1 MKKTTQLLQALNVT
15 SWGSMKKRFSAIC
28 LSVIMSSSFLFA
40 IPSQQY
46 CHKLITATD
55 GTTTVYLTCQLVS
68 AGNYQI
74 KIESDV
80 AMTGL
85 GGSFCNVNGVGGYQ
99 LNASGHSTLSGDSKT
114 ITCDIVSTS
123 GPNLYTPLYILMPG
137 EKVFNWP
144 SDVDWTATCS
154 GGGTTDTQAPTLF
167 TATKGTVGT
176 TSVQFLL
183 NATDDSGSVSYWGSY
198 GTTTVTTTGASATQ
212 KSFSITDL
220 TPSTAYSFAI
230 TAKDAAGNTAANSPI
245 TVTATTTA
253 VQVPEVSATTP
264 PAYSAAKVIS
274 IYSDAYTN
282 VRNINYNPGWGQAT
296 VVSTIQI
303 GTNNVMKYS
312 NLNYQGTVFD
322 HVYPVTMKY
331 LHLDVWTPDE
341 TSLQV
346 FPICWNGTGNEAEK
360 FKTLTPIT
368 LNEWNSFDIPLT
380 YFTGLG
386 LTMADVYQLK
396 IVGTGGK
403 TIYLD
408 NIYFYDDSA
417 DTDTQA
423 PASFTATKGTV
434 TADEVELL
442 LSATDNSGAVT
453 YTISYGSAPTVLTT
467 TGLSGVQKSYKISG
481 LTGSTAYSF
490 AVTAKDAADNP
501 AANSPI
507 VVSAT
512 TLASIPA
519 APAPIVD
526 ALKVKS
532 VFSDTYTNLP
542 TVLQNWYGNTFSTVM
557 LAGNTTLKNVS
568 VCCFGYEFT
577 GGAIDVTGMTKL
589 HVDIYPESLAAM
601 TLGVTGGGEFKKAG
615 IALTAGQWNSV
626 NVTLSELTGANLA
639 SVAQVGF
646 WDLNGTFYLDNLYF
660 FNDASTGLNQIE
672 KQNEISVYPNPVKDV
687 LMISAKSEISLVTVR
702 NLVGQ
707 TVKTQ
712 TANGLEKSVELSD
725 ISAGNYF
732 ITIKLSNGIIST
744 QKFVKL

>member
-1 MKKTTQLLQALNVT
+1 MKRIIYNFFVAAILLFGWQTMNAT
-15 SWGSMKKRFSAIC
+15 GISAFC
-28 LSVIMSSSFLFA
+28 E
-40 IPSQQY
+40 
-46 CHKLITATD
+46 
-55 GTTTVYLTCQLVS
+55 TTVTHFNIPAETASGVKLTISKIDATSMYVE
-68 AGNYQI
+68 
-74 KIESDV
+74 IESATSDPVDLLIVNNGSGATISAPDASVSGKIRRTLTWATAPANVSIELLWSKVTMGGNWMINTFSVPFDAACTPV
-80 AMTGL
+80 AP
-85 GGSFCNVNGVGGYQ
+85 
-99 LNASGHSTLSGDSKT
+99 DSEN
-114 ITCDIVSTS
+114 
-123 GPNLYTPLYILMPG
+123 P
-137 EKVFNWP
+137 
-144 SDVDWTATCS
+144 TA
-154 GGGTTDTQAPTLF
+154 F
-167 TATKGTVGT
+167 TATAGAIGSS
-176 TSVQFLL
+176 SVELLL
-183 NATDDSGSVSYWGSY
+183 NATDNSGSIAYSISY
-198 GTTTVTTTGASATQ
+198 GAGPTVVTTSGTSATQ
-212 KSFSITDL
+212 KSFTVTGL
-220 TPSTAYSFAI
+220 APSTAYSFAV
-230 TAKDAAGNTAANSPI
+230 TAKDAAGNPAANSPI
-245 TVTATTTA
+245 TVPATTTA
-253 VQVPEVSATTP
+253 IPTPAVSPTTP

-274 IYSDAYTN
+274 IYSDAFTN
-282 VRNINYNPGWGQAT
+282 VGNINYNPGWGQAT
-296 VVSTIQI
+296 VVSNIQI

-331 LHLDVWTPDE
+331 LHLDVWTADE
-341 TSLQV
+341 TSIQV

-368 LNEWNSFDIPLT
+368 LNAWNSFDIPLT

-403 TIYLD
+403 TVYLD

-417 DTDTQA
+417 TADTEA

-453 YTISYGSAPTVLTT
+453 YTISYGSGPTVLTT
-467 TGLSGVQKSYKISG
+467 TGLSGVQKSYKVTG

-490 AVTAKDAADNP
+490 SVTAKDAADNA

-507 VVSAT
+507 VVAAT

-519 APAPIVD
+519 APAPILD

-532 VFSDTYTNLP
+532 VYSDTYTNLP

-557 LAGNTTLKNVS
+557 LGGNTTLKNVS
-568 VCCFGYEFT
+568 LCCFGYEFT
-577 GGAIDVTGMTKL
+577 GGAIDVTNMTKL
-589 HVDIYPESLAAM
+589 HVDIYPETLASM

-639 SVAQVGF
+639 NIAQVGL

-660 FNDASTGLNQIE
+660 FNDTSTGLNPVE
-672 KQNEISVYPNPVKDV
+672 KSNDIRIYPNPTKDV

-712 TANGLEKSVELSD
+712 TVNGLEKSVDLGD
-725 ISAGNYF
+725 ITVGNYF
-732 ITIKLSNGIIST
+732 VTIKLSNGLLST